1 MTTIKPIESVIR
13 HPSERALAYAA
24 EKRIGRRVDAIER
37 QAQEREEARTIARVA
52 FGRRV
57 NFPSTQAD

>member
-1 MTTIKPIESVIR
+1 MNIRPIESVIR

-24 EKRIGRRVDAIER
+24 QKRIGRRVEAIER
-37 QAQEREEARTIARVA
+37 QAEDMAEARTLARVA

-57 NFPSTQAD
+57 NGSSTQAD